1 MASTKV
7 QTSESAGEQR
17 WRRRVLARK
26 LCVTQLFLQSNLLL
40 NWHTKPPWLMYGA
53 LKTLWELSWVYHLSY
68 RVSNQHVFKLLEVML
83 SVMTP
88 CFRRVSILHPE
99 KIGVERSTFTFTR
112 VFFTQ
117 LLIVWLKHRV
127 WILLPLLSNDCVDA
141 TNQQFGPGFLRPFVF
156 FTVSM
161 SIVCCSFIRSQFLS
175 CLAFIPHDYSH
186 SLCPDLLGVAFVQI
200 LHVVNVFNSRPFESY
215 NP

>member
-7 QTSESAGEQR
+7 QTSESVREQR

-88 CFRRVSILHPE
+88 CFRRASILRPE
-99 KIGVERSTFTFTR
+99 KIGVEPRSR

-117 LLIVWLKHRV
+117 VLLRWPEYFLHNYSYFDLSTECEYFCHFCPTIVLMPQINNLVLDFWDRLSFSLYLCLSFVVLSFVVNFFPV
-127 WILLPLLSNDCVDA
+127 WPLFHL
-141 TNQQFGPGFLRPFVF
+141 
-156 FTVSM
+156 TVH
-161 SIVCCSFIRSQFLS
+161 IVCALI
-175 CLAFIPHDYSH
+175 CLAFP
-186 SLCPDLLGVAFVQI
+186 
-200 LHVVNVFNSRPFESY
+200 
-215 NP
+215 

>member
-1 MASTKV
+1 MASTNV
-7 QTSESAGEQR
+7 QTSESVREQR

-40 NWHTKPPWLMYGA
+40 NWHAKPPWLMYGA

-88 CFRRVSILHPE
+88 RFRRVSILHPE
-99 KIGVERSTFTFTR
+99 KIAVEPRSIFHTSAFTLTR

-117 LLIVWLKHRV
+117 LLILWLKHRV
-127 WILLPLLSNDCVDA
+127 WILLPLLSNDA
-141 TNQQFGPGFLRPFVF
+141 TNQQFGPGFLRPLVF

-161 SIVCCSFIRSQFLS
+161 SFVVLSSVVNFFPVWPLFHTTVHIVRALI
-175 CLAFIPHDYSH
+175 CLAFP
-186 SLCPDLLGVAFVQI
+186 
-200 LHVVNVFNSRPFESY
+200 
-215 NP
+215 